1 MSDPLKD
8 TFYSAVD
15 TYGSD
20 YAKQQHG
27 DFVSFHSPSDILAP
41 HPDLFEL
48 ELDSSL
54 AAFNEVQLQLLTV
67 DSNDAYSFLRS
78 DTPTCGPPSTITVS
92 SESAYETLST
102 RSESF
107 YNFSDSSY
115 PANDC
120 SFPLDLEMDFQR
132 ARIGGSGC
140 SDYGGS
146 AVQGNNNLPM
156 TVDPSTFGSLPLS
169 PRSAH
174 TAPAAEAGFKRT
186 SFSDYGGATR
196 IPAVP
201 KSTTADYYGLG
212 FINADTVSPS
222 NMAQLSATASPV
234 PQARSV
240 RGVED
245 QSKEDPRKKY
255 QCSTCPR
262 GWFTFVVAFSSLIM
276 VLAFA
281 RAYNLKTH
289 MATHDPNR
297 LKPHVCPHRSCGRS
311 FSRKHDLGR
320 HLVSIHRDESVS
332 STPSAVTKSIGVDNG
347 PRGWCETCGKG
358 WVGAA
363 THCNCA
369 DVK

>member
-1 MSDPLKD
+1 MSDPLND

-20 YAKQQHG
+20 YAKQQQG
-27 DFVSFHSPSDILAP
+27 LDFVSFHSPSDILAP

-115 PANDC
+115 PATDC

-146 AVQGNNNLPM
+146 AVQGNNNLPV

-169 PRSAH
+169 PRSAPL
-174 TAPAAEAGFKRT
+174 PAAETAFKRT
-186 SFSDYGGATR
+186 SYSDYGGATR

-201 KSTTADYYGLG
+201 KSTTADFYGLG
-212 FINADTVSPS
+212 FIGADTVSPS
-222 NMAQLSATASPV
+222 NMAQLSTTASPV
-234 PQARSV
+234 PQARSI

-255 QCSTCPR
+255 QCPTCPR
-262 GWFTFVVAFSSLIM
+262 G
-276 VLAFA
+276 
-281 RAYNLKTH
+281 
-289 MATHDPNR
+289 
-297 LKPHVCPHRSCGRS
+297 
-311 FSRKHDLGR
+311 
-320 HLVSIHRDESVS
+320 
-332 STPSAVTKSIGVDNG
+332 
-347 PRGWCETCGKG
+347 
-358 WVGAA
+358 
-363 THCNCA
+363 
-369 DVK
+369 